1 MYVTVLMGYVSREN
15 WSTLQK
21 AFAEAV
27 RHPPKDLL
35 HSVLVQSVDDPM
47 QWQII
52 SFWSSYE
59 AYQAAEANNQTDTCI
74 QLFCAAGSTPTRRGY
89 RVSHRFSRI

>member
-1 MYVTVLMGYVSREN
+1 MYVTVLMGYVAREN

-21 AFAEAV
+21 AFAEAI

-35 HSVLVQSVDDPM
+35 HSVLVQSVDDPSL
-47 QWQII
+47 WQII

-59 AYQAAEANNQTDTCI
+59 AYKEAEAQNQADTCV
-74 QLFCAAGSTPTRRGY
+74 QLFCAAGSTPSRRGF
-89 RVSHRFSRI
+89 RVSGRYSRI